1 MPPPRDTWSAI
12 RADGDQARRVAESG
26 RLRRALAR
34 ARWSLARAALAL
46 EVDVDTLRRHIERR
60 HPDLCAERR
69 RMLAR
74 MR

>member
-1 MPPPRDTWSAI
+1 MLPPRDTWTAI
-12 RADGDQARRVAESG
+12 RADGDQARRVAEGG

-34 ARWSLARAALAL
+34 ARWSLARAARDL
-46 EVDVDTLRRHIERR
+46 EVDVDTLRRSLERR

-69 RMLAR
+69 RMLDR